1 MNVRQVGL
9 SIHRTALRVAVG
21 AFVATTLCGTAL
33 AVDDDDPIA
42 AVLRLRAGQW
52 STGFDTGAA
61 GAPKIIGTTP
71 IFSRETTAGIEL
83 AIQRYSEIVAEGGWP
98 EIPEGQNLKLGA
110 KGPAVEALREWLIT
124 SGDLSPTAGVSEVFD
139 SYVDAAVRRF
149 QTRHGIPSDG
159 VVGPTSTAAMNIT
172 AAARL
177 GQLVKN
183 RDRLNAAMA
192 KLPERFVMVNVPGA
206 QVEGVEGGRVTT
218 RHTAVVG
225 RIDRPTPM
233 LTSKISEV
241 NFNPFWTVPPSLI
254 KRDLIP
260 LMQKNPNYIAEEHIR
275 VYDKKGK
282 EISPNQINWNTDQ
295 ATQYLFR
302 QDPGDWNSL
311 GSVRINFPSPYG
323 VYMHDTPSKGLFNEE
338 FRFDSS
344 GCVRVQNIQQ
354 LITWLLRDNAGW
366 NRARVDGMFT
376 NNQRLDVKLA
386 SPVPLY
392 FAYISAWAQQDGVVH
407 FRDDIYNQDGLQ
419 VANR

>member
-1 MNVRQVGL
+1 MPGHRLNRLVGIVGTGACL
-9 SIHRTALRVAVG
+9 VA
-21 AFVATTLCGTAL
+21 AAL
-33 AVDDDDPIA
+33 ALTIGNAVAAADDDPVA
-42 AVLRLRAGQW
+42 AVLRLRAEQW

-61 GAPKIIGTTP
+61 GAPMIVGTTP
-71 IFSRETTAGIEL
+71 IFSRETATGIDL
-83 AIQRYSEIVAEGGWP
+83 AIRRYGEIVAAGGWP
-98 EIPEGQNLKLGA
+98 HIAEGPMLKLGSR
-110 KGPAVEALREWLIT
+110 GPAVETLREWLIMA
-124 SGDLSPTAGVSEVFD
+124 GDLSPTAGVSAIFD
-139 SYVDAAVRRF
+139 SYVEAAVRRF
-149 QTRHGIPSDG
+149 QTRHGIPADG
-159 VVGPTSTAAMNIT
+159 TVGPTSLAAMNIS
-172 AAARL
+172 AERRL
-177 GQLVKN
+177 GQLIKN
-183 RDRLNAAMA
+183 RDRLATAMN
-192 KLPERFVMVNVPGA
+192 KLPERFLMVNVPGA
-206 QVEGVEGGRVTT
+206 LVEGVESGKVTT

-260 LMQKNPNYIAEEHIR
+260 LMQKNPGYVAQEHIR
-275 VYDKKGK
+275 IYDKKGK
-282 EISPNQINWNTDQ
+282 EVPPEQINWNTDQ
-295 ATQYLFR
+295 ATNYLFR
-302 QDPGDWNSL
+302 QDPGEWNSL

-366 NRARVDGMFT
+366 NRGRVDGMFT

-419 VANR
+419 VAAR